1 MEWESYWDNLIEKKK
16 LRPRLDELDELDK
29 ARCNPYTT
37 EQICHK
43 IYDDYYRI
51 WRPKWK
57 QVILR
62 NVRIIYY
69 DERPD

>member
-51 WRPKWK
+51 DRKS
-57 QVILR
+57 V
-62 NVRIIYY
+62 V
-69 DERPD
+69 

>member
-43 IYDDYYRI
+43 IYDCLLYTSPSPRDA
-51 WRPKWK
+51 
-57 QVILR
+57 
-62 NVRIIYY
+62 
-69 DERPD
+69 